1 MVVLALLV
9 ESPMHVYR
17 MQQLIKERGK
27 DKVVNVAQ
35 RNSIHQALAR
45 LERDGLVRVKETKH
59 GEGRPERTVYEATSE
74 GTKTVRVWV
83 CAMLAKPSPEYPDF
97 PAALAFLMLLE
108 PDDARAQLTS
118 RAQAVRESLSETKA
132 AGDQAR
138 GFGLPRL
145 FLVEDEYRIA
155 MMEAELTWVEAIIDA
170 LASGELTWS
179 ETWIRQIAI
188 AMEGPR

>member
-9 ESPMHVYR
+9 EAPMHVYR

-27 DKVVNVAQ
+27 DTVVNVAQ

-45 LERDGLVRVKETKH
+45 LERDGLVRVKETTH
-59 GEGRPERTVYEATSE
+59 GEGRPERVIYEATPE
-74 GTKTVRVWV
+74 GTTTVRVWV
-83 CAMLAKPSPEYPDF
+83 RSMLAKPSAEFPDF

-108 PDDARAQLTS
+108 PEDARAQLTS
-118 RAQAVRESLSETKA
+118 RSAAIRESVRETKA

-155 MMEAELTWVEAIIDA
+155 MMEAELTWVDALVEA

-179 ETWIRQIAI
+179 EAWIKQIAL
-188 AMEGPR
+188 AMEAPR